1 MKKYILITLLF
12 LTFGINEYS
21 AKEKLITCEYDKATI
36 EINTVLKLKVTLYD
50 DKSFNAKFIDTSGSY
65 NNGTYG
71 QVQAFDLDGN
81 KTSTPFAG
89 FQGGKN
95 FYNAYKSFNN
105 HCPNVILTSRGDGSE
120 YQFKG
125 ADKGQNEG
133 SDSFGKLY
141 LSSPTKEI
149 NKDDGEEKPE
159 EKNIF
164 SCSPKSIDSSE
175 LGNIKGVT
183 FYFELDR
190 KTGKKIFSLKTSD
203 APSSSVNPTIEFTS
217 SNSDLVLAT
226 TSEAVQYIFK
236 IEAEDID
243 KIWKDTQSQYFTCPS
258 NIYIGVMTMDANL
271 KTIIVTPN
279 KEKVKDA
286 VLDAEAS
293 DGESD
298 NDSQYGSKFA
308 LKDSNIDVSISLNK
322 TGCKQI
328 LGQELLD
335 WLQWVLD
342 IIRIAGLVLTIVF
355 GIVDFMSASFSSK
368 EDGMKTATKN
378 FSTRL
383 MSLAII
389 FLVPVIIEF
398 TLGLLNIAST
408 GNDPTCGLS

>member
-12 LTFGINEYS
+12 LTYGIKEYS

-105 HCPNVILTSRGDGSE
+105 HCPNVILTSRGGGSE

-149 NKDDGEEKPE
+149 NKDGGEEKPE
-159 EKNIF
+159 EKNIY

-203 APSSSVNPTIEFTS
+203 APSSSVNPK
-217 SNSDLVLAT
+217 NS
-226 TSEAVQYIFK
+226 
-236 IEAEDID
+236 
-243 KIWKDTQSQYFTCPS
+243 P
-258 NIYIGVMTMDANL
+258 
-271 KTIIVTPN
+271 
-279 KEKVKDA
+279 
-286 VLDAEAS
+286 
-293 DGESD
+293 
-298 NDSQYGSKFA
+298 
-308 LKDSNIDVSISLNK
+308 
-322 TGCKQI
+322 
-328 LGQELLD
+328 
-335 WLQWVLD
+335 
-342 IIRIAGLVLTIVF
+342 
-355 GIVDFMSASFSSK
+355 
-368 EDGMKTATKN
+368 
-378 FSTRL
+378 
-383 MSLAII
+383 
-389 FLVPVIIEF
+389 
-398 TLGLLNIAST
+398 
-408 GNDPTCGLS
+408 

>member
-12 LTFGINEYS
+12 LTYGIKEYS

-105 HCPNVILTSRGDGSE
+105 HCPNVILTSRGGGSE

-203 APSSSVNPTIEFTS
+203 APSSSVNPTIEFSS

-258 NIYIGVMTMDANL
+258 NIYVGVMTMDANL

-408 GNDPTCGLS
+408 G

>member
-149 NKDDGEEKPE
+149 NKDGGEEKPE
-159 EKNIF
+159 EKNIY

>member
-12 LTFGINEYS
+12 LTFGIKEYS

-105 HCPNVILTSRGDGSE
+105 HCPNVILTSRGGGSE

-149 NKDDGEEKPE
+149 NKDGGEEKPE
-159 EKNIF
+159 EKNIY

-226 TSEAVQYIFK
+226 TSEAVQYIFT

-258 NIYIGVMTMDANL
+258 NIYVGVMTMDANL

>member
-12 LTFGINEYS
+12 LTFGIKEYS

-243 KIWKDTQSQYFTCPS
+243 KIWKDVQTQYFTCPS

>member
-12 LTFGINEYS
+12 LTFGIKEYS

-105 HCPNVILTSRGDGSE
+105 HCPNVILTSRGGGSE

-149 NKDDGEEKPE
+149 NKDGGEEKPE
-159 EKNIF
+159 EKNIY

-226 TSEAVQYIFK
+226 TSEAVQYIFT

>member
-226 TSEAVQYIFK
+226 TSEAVQYIFT

-258 NIYIGVMTMDANL
+258 NIYVGVMTMDANL